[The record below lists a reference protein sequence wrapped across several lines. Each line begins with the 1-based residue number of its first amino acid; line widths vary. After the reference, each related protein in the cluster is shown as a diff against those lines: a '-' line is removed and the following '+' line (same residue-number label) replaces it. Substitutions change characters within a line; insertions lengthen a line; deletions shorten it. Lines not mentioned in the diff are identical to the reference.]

1 MENLSGSDSRAGA
14 KSSVSRRNFGC
25 QSIRVRMGA
34 TQTAQQ
40 GGKYPGGIGADGAA
54 TPQRSSQALMD
65 YKLEKL
71 CHEKSR
77 GFYFH
82 LLLKRKGR
90 ALLLNLPICIINTFS
105 GK

>member
-1 MENLSGSDSRAGA
+1 MIQEPCAWEPPQLLGREGNIPAGLGLMEQPQHR
-14 KSSVSRRNFGC
+14 
-25 QSIRVRMGA
+25 
-34 TQTAQQ
+34 
-40 GGKYPGGIGADGAA
+40 GAA
-54 TPQRSSQALMD
+54 RPCAPMD

-82 LLLKRKGR
+82 LLLERKGW
-90 ALLLNLPICIINTFS
+90 ALLFHLPICIINTFS